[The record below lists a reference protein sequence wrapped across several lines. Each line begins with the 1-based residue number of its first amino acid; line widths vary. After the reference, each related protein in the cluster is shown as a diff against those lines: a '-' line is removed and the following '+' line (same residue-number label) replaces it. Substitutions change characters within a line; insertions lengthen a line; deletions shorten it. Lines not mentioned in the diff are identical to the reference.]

1 MDRSPGPP
9 RSLRVDPCPSP
20 PAIFLLFSHLGTL
33 PRRRVDRL
41 RDARPPLAEEPAPR
55 PAVRSVLA
63 VLVPR
68 PAAAAVLPV
77 PPGPLARTVRTVL
90 AGVVERAQL
99 VYRRGLTEA
108 EDGLCSRVL
117 FLFSFVHFSS
127 VRPFQVPVRVI
138 RSGFIARR
146 GGVSFELVDGREGER
161 SAGWKLTRYAVLVHP
176 PPSSAETERRRPLS
190 YGCDRGSR
198 PAARS
203 ARREN
208 LCNKRRPVGSVRGR
222 SPPVGGGR
230 SRRLRGRVSRAGL
243 LRSVSGPRN
252 SSRGSV
258 SPPSADMYWNATPV
272 VRRGRILW
280 NNEPVGGPPTDLRV
294 TSFVRGP
301 NLASSVKNW
310 HKSKTGIGRSDASS

>member
-1 MDRSPGPP
+1 MDTVSRPP
-9 RSLRVDPCPSP
+9 RSLRVDPCSVP
-20 PAIFLLFSHLGTL
+20 PALFLLFSHLGTL

-117 FLFSFVHFSS
+117 FFFIRSFFIGP
-127 VRPFQVPVRVI
+127 PFQVPVRVI

-146 GGVSFELVDGREGER
+146 GGVSFELVDGRREKGR
-161 SAGWKLTRYAVLVHP
+161 RDGNSPGMLSSFILLRP
-176 PPSSAETERRRPLS
+176 PRKP
-190 YGCDRGSR
+190 
-198 PAARS
+198 
-203 ARREN
+203 N
-208 LCNKRRPVGSVRGR
+208 
-222 SPPVGGGR
+222 GGR
-230 SRRLRGRVSRAGL
+230 PPL
-243 LRSVSGPRN
+243 LRVRSRVPTGGSIRASGEL
-252 SSRGSV
+252 V
-258 SPPSADMYWNATPV
+258 
-272 VRRGRILW
+272 
-280 NNEPVGGPPTDLRV
+280 
-294 TSFVRGP
+294 
-301 NLASSVKNW
+301 
-310 HKSKTGIGRSDASS
+310 